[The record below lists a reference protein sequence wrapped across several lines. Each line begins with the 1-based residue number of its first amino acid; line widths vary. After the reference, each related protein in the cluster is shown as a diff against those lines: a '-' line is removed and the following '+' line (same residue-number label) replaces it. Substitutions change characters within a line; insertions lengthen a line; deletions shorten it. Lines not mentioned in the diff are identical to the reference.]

1 MDEKNRKLLDAV
13 SKTVEDFNTG
23 YLEADMGY
31 KFRTRDFLNI
41 VFLYS
46 NSVDVKNPDILG
58 ADNRNTFVFEPLA
71 QLEKIKEQIR
81 LDIKDLN
88 FTIENASS
96 LARFIPKA
104 ANRKV
109 LNENDFAIEMDE
121 IPDNAVDYGSGFL
134 KVWMGKGKLKMK
146 SVDPYA
152 IYFDQYDFKGGKKV
166 EKVRRTIRE
175 VIEDEKYDIDER
187 TKLRIKT
194 EEQKMDDPI
203 VLYQSIQDFPDGKQ
217 QIAVVELE
225 NELVL
230 YDYTTKD
237 KKQIVSY
244 FKFDVK
250 KRKGFTDALGVG
262 YIERV
267 FNKIVQS
274 KLNRE
279 RLDKV
284 LEIASKLPFQ
294 KKIDNERD
302 NYVGKSVVDMDTGVI
317 VGHKGNPLEVMN
329 TGGDKQVVMLQNQ
342 LTEIMNTIG
351 RDLNMTE
358 ALQGNTMPSGTSGVL
373 GNLLTENASSVYK
386 EIKKNLAK
394 FFSNVYDKRVNEYI
408 LSAFDSR
415 EDLKKYLEPG
425 DIRIVEGGVIDY
437 LVAMDRVDKAIKG
450 EEFNLLDAT
459 LKAKADIKNKKLI
472 PDDKLLKQLKEEV
485 SGIKAYISG
494 EDISKAQ
501 TVAFLREMKTTY
513 AVNPAL
519 FTSPFYVEL
528 LKKEAEFDAGVSA
541 IEIENLLKE
550 LKDAQPT
557 TLQTAPITQ
566 GPGATVPLNPQQ

>member
-1 MDEKNRKLLDAV
+1 MDEKKRKLLDAV
-13 SKTVEDFNTG
+13 TKTVDEFNTG

-58 ADNRNTFVFEPLA
+58 ADNRNTFIFEPLA

-134 KVWMGKGKLKMK
+134 KVWMSKGKLKMK

-194 EEQKMDDPI
+194 EEEKMDDPI
-203 VLYQSIQDFPDGKQ
+203 ILYQSVQDFPDGTQ

-225 NELVL
+225 KELVL

-274 KLNRE
+274 KVNRE
-279 RLDKV
+279 RLDRV

-302 NYVGKSVVDMDTGVI
+302 NYVGKSIIDMDTGVI

-386 EIKKNLAK
+386 EVKKNLAK

-437 LVAMDRVDKAIKG
+437 MVAMERVDKAIKG
-450 EEFNLLDAT
+450 EEFSFLDAT
-459 LKAKADIKNKKLI
+459 LKAKASIKNQKLI
-472 PDDKLLKQLKEEV
+472 PDNKLLEQLKKEV

-513 AVNPAL
+513 ATNPAL
-519 FTSPFYVEL
+519 FASPFYVEL

-550 LKDAQPT
+550 LKEAEPIET
-557 TLQTAPITQ
+557 GAPVMQ
-566 GPGATVPLNPQQ
+566 GPGAVTPINPQQ